1 MGYGSRFVILEK
13 NTFQRNILKIYI
25 LIHTFNIIK
34 N

>member
-1 MGYGSRFVILEK
+1 MEVDLLLLKK

-25 LIHTFNIIK
+25 FIHTFNTVK